1 MLLGGVMMM
10 MTAITPSLLQAQA
23 AAAASP
29 RGALEVA
36 FTYNATLAD
45 AVTGN
50 SFWMQGV
57 GAQIHGQF
65 LGGLGMVADIAGAHQ
80 SNINSSGVGLD
91 LVTATFG
98 PRYTWTR
105 PHQRYGL
112 YAQALAG
119 TAIGFNGIF
128 PAPRGANTT
137 SLGLAVK
144 AGGGL
149 NLTLSPHVVLRAF
162 EADYLRTQ
170 LPNSTTNVQNNITLG
185 AGIALRF
192 H

>member
-1 MLLGGVMMM
+1 
-10 MTAITPSLLQAQA
+10 MTMAATLLQAQTQPE
-23 AAAASP
+23 AAASP
-29 RGALEVA
+29 RGTLEVA
-36 FTYNATLAD
+36 FSYNATMAD
-45 AVTGN
+45 AITGN
-50 SFWMQGV
+50 SFWMQGA

-65 LGGLGMVADIAGAHQ
+65 LGGLGMVADIASAHQ
-80 SNINSSGVGLD
+80 SNINSTGVGLD
-91 LVTATFG
+91 MVTATFG
-98 PRYTWTR
+98 PRYTWSR

-119 TAIGFNGIF
+119 TAIGFNGLF
-128 PAPRGANTT
+128 PAPRGASTT

-149 NLTLSPHVVLRAF
+149 NLTLSPHVILRAF

-170 LPNSTTNVQNNITLG
+170 LPNSTTNVQNNVTLG
-185 AGIALRF
+185 AGIGFRF